1 MDLWTKCHVPH
12 SADHTLIAS
21 HCGTCTVNS
30 WTPVSQ
36 YKDSQKKSDFG
47 MRGFDFFF
55 SYKDFLGS
63 VQLHHDWKLSIA
75 LRISLES
82 CSNVLWIILVF
93 LTKVQLKLM
102 INFPKTKVNESWFH
116 KKQQSY
122 FSWSLYANTF
132 QSFILPCNLISKFQP
147 CSILRQ
153 MRKK

>member
-63 VQLHHDWKLSIA
+63 VQLHHDWKLSIV
-75 LRISLES
+75 LRIKLMS
-82 CSNVLWIILVF
+82 CSNVLWICQILVF
-93 LTKVQLKLM
+93 LTRVQGKLM
-102 INFPKTKVNESWFH
+102 INFPKTKENERWFH
-116 KKQQSY
+116 TKNTIVFFLELVCKY
-122 FSWSLYANTF
+122 FSIIYSSMQLNFKIPLNSKPYA
-132 QSFILPCNLISKFQP
+132 
-147 CSILRQ
+147 
-153 MRKK
+153 

>member
-36 YKDSQKKSDFG
+36 YKDSQKKVTLVCAVLT
-47 MRGFDFFF
+47 FFF

-75 LRISLES
+75 LRITLKS
-82 CSNVLWIILVF
+82 CSNVLWICQILVF
-93 LTKVQLKLM
+93 LTRVQAKLM
-102 INFPKTKVNESWFH
+102 IKFPKTKENESWFH
-116 KKQQSY
+116 IIKNY
-122 FSWSLYANTF
+122 SLIFLGACMQIIFFHLFFPVT
-132 QSFILPCNLISKFQP
+132 
-147 CSILRQ
+147 
-153 MRKK
+153 